1 MDKPTLVIG
10 ASTNPDRYS
19 YMAIRSLVI
28 HHYKVYALG
37 LREGKVHGVTISRPF
52 PELGHV
58 HTVTMYVG
66 KKNQPFYYDYI
77 LSLNPER
84 VIFNPGSENEVLEM
98 ILAERGIEV
107 EHACT
112 LVLLQA
118 GSY

>member
-1 MDKPTLVIG
+1 MEKLTLVIG

-19 YMAIRSLVI
+19 FMAIRSLVI
-28 HHYKVYALG
+28 HHYKVFALG

-52 PELGHV
+52 PEIGHV

-66 KKNQPFYYDYI
+66 KRNQPFFYDYI

-84 VIFNPGSENEVLEM
+84 VIFNPGSENAEFEGMLE
-98 ILAERGIEV
+98 EKGIEV
-107 EHACT
+107 LHACT
-112 LVLLQA
+112 LVMLAQ